1 MGFPGSRMK
10 KINKVYIGLIIGILL
25 PVLFIWIYLERY
37 YPADLPVLEII
48 KQLFPGRM
56 LGKILLLS
64 MFPDLLLTFIFYKTD
79 SFKIAKGTMFAAMLF
94 FVGCIFML

>member
-1 MGFPGSRMK
+1 MK

-25 PVLFIWIYLERY
+25 PVLFIWVYLEQY
-37 YPADLPVLEII
+37 YPADLPAWEII

-64 MFPDLLLTFIFYKTD
+64 IFPDLLLTFIFYKTD
-79 SFKIAKGTMFAAMLF
+79 SFKIAQGAMFAAMLL